1 MCYEYPS
8 MPIKGVK
15 MQDNRT
21 AEIWGPRGCWRTADF
36 EDLRKNMV
44 FRLREPGGELVRDDA
59 GNTMFCAMSDPYY
72 NKDRILTI
80 IVRSRATILAYGE
93 N

>member
-1 MCYEYPS
+1 
-8 MPIKGVK
+8 
-15 MQDNRT
+15 MQENRT
-21 AEIWGPRGCWRTADF
+21 AEIWSPDGWRTAAF
-36 EDLRKNMV
+36 EDLKKNMV
-44 FRLREPGGELVRDDA
+44 FRLRDPSSREPGGELVRDDA
-59 GNTMFCAMSDPYY
+59 GSTVFCAMSDPYY